1 MRWAHRLVAMF
12 LSERPQG
19 SRVVGSASSSGPAPK
34 ARRAGL
40 AVMVLGSLVV
50 ACSDDDRPDAAGAD
64 PGAEPGVGED
74 QAVCPR
80 DELRVLVDDYFDAL
94 AAHDPTTLP
103 LAAELR
109 STENGEQVEPGEGFW
124 LTAGATGFKRSAFDV
139 ERCGTHTQAV
149 LEEDGVE
156 VVVGVRLQL
165 ADDEITEIETYVT
178 RDGDYMFFSPDGL
191 VASDDEVTN
200 VSWEELVPEESRAT
214 REELNDIADLYF
226 DSFGP
231 AGVVAPIQRDC
242 SRWENGQRTADG
254 DCTDGLPAPGQ
265 LPDGFFTGQR
275 YPITDVEAGI
285 AIVYV
290 SFGDALDFH
299 MFKIV
304 DGEVRLIQAVVT
316 APGHD
321 TTAWEDQ
328 EQP

>member
-1 MRWAHRLVAMF
+1 MRWVHRLAA
-12 LSERPQG
+12 
-19 SRVVGSASSSGPAPK
+19 VVVVVVFGG
-34 ARRAGL
+34 
-40 AVMVLGSLVV
+40 LVV
-50 ACSDDDRPDAAGAD
+50 ACSDDDRPEAADAG
-64 PGAEPGVGED
+64 PEAEPADGED
-74 QAVCPR
+74 QALCPR

-103 LAAELR
+103 LAAEPR
-109 STENGEQVEPGEGFW
+109 STENGEQVEPGEGLW
-124 LTAGATGFKRSAFDV
+124 LTAGAAGFTRSAFDT

-149 LEEDGVE
+149 LEEGGVE

-165 ADDEITEIETYVT
+165 ADDEITEIETYIT
-178 RDGDYMFFSPDGL
+178 RESDYIFFSPEGL

-200 VSWEELVPEESRAT
+200 VRWEELVPEDGRAT

-226 DSFGP
+226 ESFGP
-231 AGVVAPIQRDC
+231 AGAIAPIQRDC
-242 SRWENGQRTADG
+242 SRWENGQRTAEG

-265 LPDGFFTGQR
+265 LPDGFITGQR
-275 YPITDVEAGI
+275 HPITDVEAGI

-299 MFKIV
+299 MFKII

-321 TTAWEDQ
+321 TTAWEEQ
-328 EQP
+328 E